1 MMMRSILMM
10 MRIKVLMEE
19 RGNCEA
25 ENCDQDKNR
34 NGETFVIMMMANILM
49 MMTNILMMMTNEI

>member
-1 MMMRSILMM
+1 MMMT
-10 MRIKVLMEE
+10 IKVLVEE

-34 NGETFVIMMMANILM
+34 NVETFVIMMMANIL
-49 MMTNILMMMTNEI
+49 IMMTNEI